1 MTQQK
6 ILDTAREI
14 WDRTN
19 NIDVV
24 LEFIDGA
31 IDELVLASVTDA
43 VSQDRVEGPSRWR
56 GAPYGSSR
64 WLPS

>member
-6 ILDTAREI
+6 ILGTAREI
-14 WDRTN
+14 WDRTQ
-19 NIDVV
+19 NIDAV
-24 LEFIDGA
+24 LEYIDGA
-31 IDELVLASVTDA
+31 MDELVWASVTDA
-43 VSQDRVEGPSRWR
+43 VSRDRVEGPSRWA